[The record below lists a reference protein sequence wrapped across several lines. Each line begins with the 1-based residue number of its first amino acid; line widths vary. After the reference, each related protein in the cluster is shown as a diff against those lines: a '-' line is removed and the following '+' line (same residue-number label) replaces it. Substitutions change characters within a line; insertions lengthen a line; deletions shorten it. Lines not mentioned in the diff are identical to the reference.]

1 MSNARGL
8 NLGDAMLQRGKSPAQ
23 AADNNTP
30 PVTQPV
36 NEMAMVLT
44 LDQLRPN
51 PDNPRKGRNPRFEEI
66 KASVRARGLDSI
78 PKVTRDPDGDDVYI
92 FSDGGNTRYQIL
104 CELWQETGDERF
116 YRVHTIF
123 KPWPGRLK
131 CLVGHLAENEVRGD
145 LTYIEKA
152 FGVHKARVIYEEQLG
167 RSVTLRE
174 LSDLLGKEGYPID
187 YSSVSRMEDTL
198 NYLYPHMPQLLESG
212 MSRGQATPLLSLR
225 SSTMKVWKSFSGDV
239 NPECSLDDVFG
250 AVCRC
255 FDEPESYALDIF
267 RDEFIGQLVKALPHP
282 SLNYDRWLIELDPR
296 EQKRREQFGEPPP
309 LPAPTPASEQSG
321 GRERTTPPVTT
332 LPADKSSQPPVTG
345 LRSGTL
351 TTPGRPEAVP
361 ELQDNTALPGGMS
374 VGSETRREVQNDL
387 FGGNPVVTG
396 QTENPD
402 SAGEWQF
409 KSDVNSSALISAF
422 GEQDESSI
430 SSVSSVAFAATG
442 LEPVNDIWHIPAL
455 QDDIEHLQDMT
466 YRLTFEIAE
475 AMGCADC
482 VREDKDHH
490 SAGFSISENASEF
503 TLFLAGLSGSL
514 PNKQFNMFMFCL
526 NFFGSQEPADT
537 AVFDDVT
544 VVKTMRLIRV
554 IRRLRELQR
563 LAAKG
568 GENV

>member
-1 MSNARGL
+1 MSNVSKL
-8 NLGDAMLQRGKSPAQ
+8 NIGAAMLQRGKSP
-23 AADNNTP
+23 
-30 PVTQPV
+30 VQPV
-36 NEMAMVLT
+36 DHTPVVAQPVSEMAMVLT

-104 CELWQETGDERF
+104 CELWQETGDERYF
-116 YRVHTIF
+116 RVHTIF

-174 LSDLLGKEGYPID
+174 LSELLGKEGYPID
-187 YSSVSRMEDTL
+187 NSSVSRMEDTL
-198 NYLYPHMPQLLESG
+198 NYLYPHMPRLLESG

-225 SSTMKVWKSFSGDV
+225 SSAMKVWKSFSGDV
-239 NPECSLDDVFG
+239 KPDCTLDDVFG
-250 AVCRC
+250 ATCRC
-255 FDEPESYALDIF
+255 FDEPDSYALDVF

-309 LPAPTPASEQSG
+309 LPVLTPASEQSG
-321 GRERTTPPVTT
+321 IRERTTPPVTS
-332 LPADKSSQPPVTG
+332 LPADNSSEAPVTG

-351 TTPGRPEAVP
+351 TTSGRPEPASELP
-361 ELQDNTALPGGMS
+361 ESTVLPDS
-374 VGSETRREVQNDL
+374 LSAGSESRCEVQNDL
-387 FGGNPVVTG
+387 FGGHPVITG
-396 QTENPD
+396 QADNTANG
-402 SAGEWQF
+402 GEWLL
-409 KSDVNSSALISAF
+409 KSDADGSTLRSAF
-422 GEQDESSI
+422 GEQGESSTV
-430 SSVSSVAFAATG
+430 SVSSVAFAATG
-442 LEPVNDIWHIPAL
+442 LEPVSDIWHIPAL
-455 QDDIEHLQDMT
+455 QDDIEHLQDMS

-475 AMGCADC
+475 AMGCADG
-482 VREDKDHH
+482 VHEDKDPL
-490 SAGFSISENASEF
+490 SSGFTISETASEF
-503 TLFLAGLSGSL
+503 TLFLSGLSGSL

-526 NFFGSQEPADT
+526 NFFGSQDPADM

>member
-1 MSNARGL
+1 MSNVSKL
-8 NLGDAMLQRGKSPAQ
+8 NIGAAMLQRGKSP
-23 AADNNTP
+23 
-30 PVTQPV
+30 VQPV
-36 NEMAMVLT
+36 DHTPVVAQPVSEMAMVLT

-104 CELWQETGDERF
+104 CELWQETGDERYF
-116 YRVHTIF
+116 RVHTIF

-174 LSDLLGKEGYPID
+174 LSELLGKEGYPID
-187 YSSVSRMEDTL
+187 NSSVSRMEDTL
-198 NYLYPHMPQLLESG
+198 NYLYPHMPRLLESG

-225 SSTMKVWKSFSGDV
+225 SSAMKVWKSFSGDV
-239 NPECSLDDVFG
+239 KPDCTLDDVFG
-250 AVCRC
+250 ATCRC
-255 FDEPESYALDIF
+255 FDEPDSYALDVF

-309 LPAPTPASEQSG
+309 LPALTPASEQSG
-321 GRERTTPPVTT
+321 TRERTTPPVTS
-332 LPADKSSQPPVTG
+332 LPADNSSEAPVTG

-351 TTPGRPEAVP
+351 TTSGRPEPAPQLP
-361 ELQDNTALPGGMS
+361 ESAELPDS
-374 VGSETRREVQNDL
+374 LSAGSESRCEVQNDL
-387 FGGNPVVTG
+387 FGGHPVITG
-396 QTENPD
+396 QADNTANG
-402 SAGEWQF
+402 GEWLL
-409 KSDVNSSALISAF
+409 KSDADASTLRSAF
-422 GEQDESSI
+422 GEQGESSTVY
-430 SSVSSVAFAATG
+430 VSSVAFAATG
-442 LEPVNDIWHIPAL
+442 LEPVSDIWHIPAL
-455 QDDIEHLQDMT
+455 QDDIEHLQDMS

-475 AMGCADC
+475 AMGCADG
-482 VREDKDHH
+482 VHEDKDPL
-490 SAGFSISENASEF
+490 SSGFTISETASEF
-503 TLFLAGLSGSL
+503 TLFLSGLSGSL

-526 NFFGSQEPADT
+526 NFFGSQDPADT

-544 VVKTMRLIRV
+544 VVKIMRLIRV